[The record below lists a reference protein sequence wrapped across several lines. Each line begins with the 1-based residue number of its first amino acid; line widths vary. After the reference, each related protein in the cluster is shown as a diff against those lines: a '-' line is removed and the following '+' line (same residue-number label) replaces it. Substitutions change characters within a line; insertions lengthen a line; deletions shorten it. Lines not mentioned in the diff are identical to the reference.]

1 MSSEKNPNV
10 AYFCME
16 YGIDQR
22 FKAYAGGLGLV
33 FVGNKVI
40 PNKKLMPQEMLM
52 IVIIITNMTF
62 WKIPALPL
70 Q

>member
-22 FKAYAGGLGLV
+22 FKAYAGGLGILA
-33 FVGNKVI
+33 GDYLKGAHDH
-40 PNKKLMPQEMLM
+40 QY
-52 IVIIITNMTF
+52 
-62 WKIPALPL
+62 
-70 Q
+70 